1 MQFLGFDTSYWVGAL
16 LIAIALL
23 TILAVA
29 LIIVAVLL
37 GAVSVLV
44 FWKTRKVFI
53 PRVTLFVL
61 SFLEVPIK
69 YAMWLFRVDE
79 SVLDQMLVQ
88 IRNSLYSNAYAKT
101 SFSRRALF
109 LPQCL
114 RNSNC
119 PAKLTPEG
127 IKCVECGQCGI
138 AELKNISES
147 LGYLFFIVPGG
158 SFVKRM
164 VKKYK
169 PEAILGVGCPMEVK
183 EGTAMM
189 ASVGLPVQGVMLLRD
204 GCVDTRVSVKDLL
217 SKIYLSDV
225 EGKVDLLHSSMPSR
239 ETGRQKEVDRIS
251 SKWAEQEPKIFVKVK
266 K

>member
-1 MQFLGFDTSYWVGAL
+1 MQVFGLDVSYVVVGL
-16 LIAIALL
+16 L
-23 TILAVA
+23 VF
-29 LIIVAVLL
+29 VAVFTLLVLAALAAAVVL
-37 GAVSVLV
+37 GAASVLV
-44 FWKTRKVFI
+44 FSRTRRVFI
-53 PRVTLFVL
+53 PRVSLFVL

-69 YAMWLFRVDE
+69 YSLWFFRIDE
-79 SVLDQMLVQ
+79 GVIDHMLVQ
-88 IRNSLYSNAYAKT
+88 IRNSLYQEAYAKT
-101 SFSRRALF
+101 PMNKRAVF

-127 IKCVECGQCGI
+127 IKCVGCGQCGI
-138 AELKNISES
+138 SELKKIAES
-147 LGYLFFIVPGG
+147 AGCLFFIVPGS

-164 VKKYK
+164 VKKYQ

-204 GCVDTRVSVKDLL
+204 GCVDTRINVGDLL
-217 SKIYLSDV
+217 GKMTLSNGHCMADSK
-225 EGKVDLLHSSMPSR
+225 EA
-239 ETGRQKEVDRIS
+239 ERIS
-251 SKWAEQEPKIFVKVK
+251 KYWSGEEPKVYVKVK